1 MEMNIRKL
9 NKRVNLMLAFIV
21 ALVLC
26 FSTLSN
32 SPIALAGPVFGDLTI
47 CKVAGTGVTPGTN
60 FSFTVNGSIP
70 VTVAA
75 GACVTLGTTFT
86 QGTNV
91 TVQETVPSGMQVSA
105 ISVSQS
111 AVLVSANLS
120 TGTAVVTIGVVGDF
134 SHNTVTF
141 TNQVIPPVVTGC
153 TLTQGFW
160 KNHPAAWPVGTL
172 TLGTKTYTKAQLLA
186 ILGQPVAGNGLIA
199 LAHQLIAAKLN
210 IANGA
215 SAPASVLTAI
225 AQADALIDG
234 KVVPPIGSG
243 FLAPSVTSALTD
255 ILDQYNSG
263 LAAGGPPHC
272 D

>member
-1 MEMNIRKL
+1 
-9 NKRVNLMLAFIV
+9 
-21 ALVLC
+21 VLSL
-26 FSTLSN
+26 STLSN

-105 ISVSQS
+105 ISVTQS
-111 AVLVSANLS
+111 AVLFSANLA

-134 SHNTVTF
+134 SHNTVTL

-153 TLTQGFW
+153 TLTQGFY
-160 KNHPAAWPVGTL
+160 KNHPSALPATL
-172 TLGTKTYTKAQLLA
+172 TLGTVTYTRSQLVA
-186 ILGQPVAGNGLIA
+186 ILQTPVGGNGLIA
-199 LAHQLIAAKLN
+199 LAHQLIAALAN
-210 IANGA
+210 TANGA
-215 SAPASVLTAI
+215 SVPSAVQTAI
-225 AQADALIDG
+225 NQANALIG
-234 KVVPPIGSG
+234 GNVIPPVGSG
-243 FLAPSVTSALTD
+243 FLNPSVTSALTD